1 MKIPFIE
8 KLKAR
13 YYVNKCFRSDKRRFV
28 RFSRAL
34 KFNGKEHLPGLLSMN
49 THIIE
54 KGLTMPGMRP
64 GFGQEVVLKLIA
76 LCNEW
81 AKGNDR
87 TDPFY
92 VQAVRTILEY
102 SQVHDKLKYSFDN
115 AFAAILKAFVDG
127 HTETG
132 ASSQLQFNDSDSFFA
147 DTEASFPAFARSR
160 HSVRNFSDENIPIER
175 LTDAIDLAQSA
186 PSSCNRQTS
195 RVHIITDKTDI
206 EKVLS
211 LQNGNRGFGQLIN
224 KLLIITYH
232 IPHYGSVR
240 ERHLGYIDSGIF
252 TMNLLYALHYNRIGA
267 CTLNW
272 CDTPKE
278 EKKLRSVLHIDECE
292 TITVIIG
299 CGMIPNHGFAVAKS
313 SRLEGK
319 AITVIH

>member
-34 KFNGKEHLPGLLSMN
+34 KYDEKEHIQGLLSMN

-64 GFGQEVVLKLIA
+64 GFGQEVIIRLIT
-76 LCNEW
+76 LCHDW
-81 AKGNDR
+81 SKYNDR
-87 TDPFY
+87 TDFFY
-92 VQAVRTILEY
+92 VQAVRTVLEY
-102 SQVHDKLKYSFDN
+102 SQVHDGLKYSFEKP
-115 AFAAILKAFVDG
+115 FAAALEAFVDG
-127 HTETG
+127 HKEMV
-132 ASSQLQFNDSDSFFA
+132 ASSQLQFKGSEGFFA
-147 DTEASFPAFARSR
+147 DKEASFPAFARSR
-160 HSVRNFSDENIPIER
+160 HSVRSFSDENIPIER

-186 PSSCNRQTS
+186 PSSCNRQTT
-195 RVHIITDKTDI
+195 RVHIIADKANI
-206 EKVLS
+206 GKVLS

-224 KLLIITYH
+224 KLLVITYH

-278 EKKLRSVLHIDECE
+278 EKKLRSVLQIDERE
-292 TITVIIG
+292 TVTVIIG
-299 CGMIPNHGFAVAKS
+299 CGMIPNNVFAVAKS
-313 SRLEGK
+313 TRLEGK
-319 AITVIH
+319 SITVIH